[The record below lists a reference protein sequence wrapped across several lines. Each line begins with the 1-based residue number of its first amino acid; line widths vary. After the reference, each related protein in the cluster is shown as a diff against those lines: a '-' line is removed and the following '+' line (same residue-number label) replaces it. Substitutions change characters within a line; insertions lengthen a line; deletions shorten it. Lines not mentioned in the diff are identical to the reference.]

1 MSKSDDRNSVSK
13 LAHLIRFIR
22 YTVVGF
28 TTFLIDLFLI
38 YFLTEIL
45 HINYLISVGLAF
57 IVAVTLNYHYS
68 RKYVFCET
76 TRELYQGYFNFLVIA
91 ILGLILIILLM
102 AILVE
107 VFSINYIVARVLV
120 ACLVGI
126 YNYLTNLLLNFK
138 I

>member
-1 MSKSDDRNSVSK
+1 MTLQNTKK
-13 LAHLIRFIR
+13 HLLRFAK
-22 YTVVGF
+22 YTFVGF
-28 TTFLIDLFLI
+28 STFVVDLFLI

-45 HINYLISVGLAF
+45 HINYLISVGLSF
-57 IVAVTLNYHYS
+57 IIAVTINYHYS
-68 RKYVFCET
+68 RKFVFRET
-76 TRELYQGYFNFLVIA
+76 TRELYLGYINFLIIA

-107 VFSINYIVARVLV
+107 VFSINYIVARILV

-138 I
+138 V